1 MIVGEIVFLGEF
13 NLNLTSFQVSRPSH
27 ITLLG
32 RDIIQT
38 STKYSKVNQNIFIFQ
53 AVDWWSVGVLTY
65 ELLTGASPFTVEGE
79 KNTQQEISKRILKS
93 EAPMPGFL
101 SDDVKDFILKLLVKE
116 PRKRL
121 GGGLNDAEEVK
132 GHRFFRTVNW

>member
-1 MIVGEIVFLGEF
+1 MYFLF
-13 NLNLTSFQVSRPSH
+13 
-27 ITLLG
+27 
-32 RDIIQT
+32 
-38 STKYSKVNQNIFIFQ
+38 FQ

-121 GGGLNDAEEVK
+121 GGGLSDAEEVK
-132 GHRFFRTVNW
+132 SHRFFRTVNW